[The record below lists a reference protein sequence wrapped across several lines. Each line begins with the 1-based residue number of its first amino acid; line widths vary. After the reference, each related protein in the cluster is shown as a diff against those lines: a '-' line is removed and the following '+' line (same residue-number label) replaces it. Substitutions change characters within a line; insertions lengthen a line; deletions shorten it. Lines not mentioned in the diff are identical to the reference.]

1 MKKALII
8 TYYWPPSGGAG
19 VQRWL
24 KFAKYLRDYGWEPVI
39 YTPENPEYPAVDH
52 SLEKDIADN
61 ITVLKTKIKEPYNL
75 YKRFVGRK
83 KSDQIKSAFLSEKKT
98 PALAEKISVWIRGNF
113 FIPDARVFWIKPSVK
128 YLIEYLSLYS
138 VDAIISTGPP
148 HSMHMIALKAHQ
160 KTGLPWVADFRDP
173 WTHIDYYKDL
183 KLTAFADRKHHKLE
197 KQVLSKANRVVVVSQ
212 GMKSAFETIH
222 KRHYDVITNGFDDED
237 IPKEIQI
244 KSNRFTIAHIGS
256 LTKSRNPETLWLA
269 LNKITNQNKQFAQEL
284 EIKII
289 GKADWVAREAIRN
302 AGIEKYV
309 EYIDYLPHDMVVQ
322 EQVAAGVLLLIINR
336 TENAKMIVT
345 GKLFEYLAARRPIL
359 CIGPADGDA
368 SAIIRQTDSGL
379 IADYDDQTLIES
391 HLERLHN
398 AFLTEKQLF
407 QYRNIESY
415 TRKNLT
421 KELAVILDSI

>member
-138 VDAIISTGPP
+138 VDAIVIPRSC
-148 HSMHMIALKAHQ
+148 SCFIKSIIACPSC
-160 KTGLPWVADFRDP
+160 TSPSF
-173 WTHIDYYKDL
+173 
-183 KLTAFADRKHHKLE
+183 
-197 KQVLSKANRVVVVSQ
+197 RVVPV
-212 GMKSAFETIH
+212 
-222 KRHYDVITNGFDDED
+222 
-237 IPKEIQI
+237 
-244 KSNRFTIAHIGS
+244 
-256 LTKSRNPETLWLA
+256 
-269 LNKITNQNKQFAQEL
+269 
-284 EIKII
+284 
-289 GKADWVAREAIRN
+289 
-302 AGIEKYV
+302 
-309 EYIDYLPHDMVVQ
+309 
-322 EQVAAGVLLLIINR
+322 
-336 TENAKMIVT
+336 
-345 GKLFEYLAARRPIL
+345 
-359 CIGPADGDA
+359 
-368 SAIIRQTDSGL
+368 
-379 IADYDDQTLIES
+379 
-391 HLERLHN
+391 
-398 AFLTEKQLF
+398 
-407 QYRNIESY
+407 
-415 TRKNLT
+415 
-421 KELAVILDSI
+421 